1 MSKVMDGAA
10 RLHFERVDEWHG
22 WLEAHH
28 RQREG
33 VWLVS
38 WKPRTGKPGIAYEAA
53 VEEALCYGW
62 VDSTTRSLDEERGM
76 QWYAPR
82 RLGSLWASSNKE
94 RVLRLETE
102 GRMTDAGRAAIE
114 AAKADGSWSVLEPVE
129 ALVVPDDLAAAFA
142 EHPDATEHWDT
153 FSASAKRAYLV
164 WIYTAKRAETRTR
177 RVAECAD
184 LVALGTR
191 FEDR

>member
-1 MSKVMDGAA
+1 MDGAA
-10 RLHFERVDEWHG
+10 RLHFERVEEWRG
-22 WLEAHH
+22 WLEANH

-38 WKPRTGKPGIAYEAA
+38 WKPRTGKPGIGYEAA
-53 VEEALCYGW
+53 VEEALCFGW
-62 VDSTTRSLDEERGM
+62 VDSTSRSLDDERGM
-76 QWYAPR
+76 LWYAPR
-82 RLGSLWASSNKE
+82 RKGSLWAASNKE
-94 RVLRLETE
+94 RVERLEAQ

-142 EHPDATEHWDT
+142 EHPDAMEHWDT
-153 FSASAKRAYLV
+153 FSASAKRAYLL
-164 WIYTAKRAETRTR
+164 WIYTAKRVETRTR

-184 LVALGTR
+184 LVAAGTR
-191 FEDR
+191 FDDR